1 MRLSVCMIVRDEE
14 RQIVDCLESLK
25 GLADEVIVVDTGS
38 SDNTPELARAW
49 GAKVFE
55 FKWINDFAAARNESL
70 KHATGDYILWLD
82 ADDRIPLE
90 ERERFSKWKETLPP
104 EKDKAF
110 WFIIESP
117 ERGEDFFS
125 RYATQIRAFPNLPGV
140 RFIRRIH
147 ESVLESLMALGLKFE
162 ETDLRIKHI
171 GYSDPLSV
179 EKKAKRNLK
188 MLLGALAEAPWDFVV
203 YWHLSQTYGALREHE
218 QALRYAKEFLEK
230 GDFTGQHHWKIAAL
244 LNVGR
249 CYERLGD
256 REASQR
262 YYQEAEAE
270 DPENPMVLFTYAR
283 FLMERGDL
291 EGARKRFEALKAV
304 NPKPTPVPF
313 PHKVAHYYCCLW
325 LGDIYLLEGKEEEAL
340 REYEEAFRLNPD
352 GASREFYSKAGELA
366 LKRGKEGLALEF
378 LQRAKR
384 LGPNPAALSNLGV
397 ALRRMGDL
405 KGAEEAFKEALA
417 LDPFCFEALANLG
430 HMLLIEGRHGEA
442 KGFFERALS
451 LSPYA
456 LDLRLG
462 LCLIGALV
470 GEIEEL
476 LSHFAWVLRVLGLE
490 LEGELG
496 DLRELSEMFEK
507 LGEKLVE
514 QGKAYEAFLAKR
526 TGHVLKAFDEALSLG
541 RS

>member
-14 RQIVDCLESLK
+14 KQIVDCLEGLK
-25 GLADEVIVVDTGS
+25 GIADEVIVVDTGS
-38 SDNTPELARAW
+38 SDNTPELAKAW

-90 ERERFSKWKETLPP
+90 ERGKFLKWKEALPK

-110 WFIIESP
+110 WFVIESP
-117 ERGEDFFS
+117 EREEDFFS

-147 ESVLESLMALGLKFE
+147 ESVLESLLASGIKLE
-162 ETDLRIKHI
+162 ETDLRIRHI
-171 GYSDPLSV
+171 GYSDPLLV
-179 EKKAKRNLK
+179 QKKARRNLK
-188 MLLGALAEAPWDFVV
+188 MLFTALAEASWDFIV
-203 YWHLSQTYGALREHE
+203 YWHLSQTYGVLGEYE

-249 CYERLGD
+249 CYEHLGD
-256 REASQR
+256 WEAAQR
-262 YYQEAEAE
+262 YYQEAETE
-270 DPENPMVLFTYAR
+270 DPQSPMVLFTYAR

-291 EGARKRFEALKAV
+291 EGAKKRFEALKV
-304 NPKPTPVPF
+304 TNPKPTPVPF
-313 PHKVAHYYCCLW
+313 PHKVAHYYCCMW
-325 LGDIYLLEGKEEEAL
+325 LGDIYLLEGREEEAL
-340 REYEEAFRLNPD
+340 CEYEEAFKLNPD
-352 GASREFYSKAGELA
+352 GASKEFYSKAGELA
-366 LKRGKEGLALEF
+366 LRKGNNEFALRLLQKAKERGANS
-378 LQRAKR
+378 AT
-384 LGPNPAALSNLGV
+384 LSNLGV
-397 ALRRMGDL
+397 ALRRTGDL
-405 KGAEEAFKEALA
+405 KSAEETFKEALI

-430 HMLLIEGRHGEA
+430 QMLLIKGRFEEA
-442 KGFFERALS
+442 EEFLHRALS

-462 LCLIGALV
+462 LCLIGAV
-470 GEIEEL
+470 QGEIDDL
-476 LSHFAWVLRVLGLE
+476 LSHFAWVLKGLGLE
-490 LEGELG
+490 LEGELE
-496 DLRELSEMFEK
+496 DLGELSEIFVKVAEK
-507 LGEKLVE
+507 LTE

-526 TGHVLKAFDEALSLG
+526 TGHVLKALDKALNPT
-541 RS
+541 